1 MESNRPW
8 SIAVH
13 LPYPFLVYL
22 VIWIAVSAA
31 VFVGAAMDRRIR
43 SEMRA
48 YLGFLCMPWK
58 IAVLVPAALFVTF
71 AGQFAFDDTW
81 DVVTGGGMSL
91 LTYMT
96 APWAVGMSY
105 LVATGRRPLRHA
117 FIALVACLFS
127 ASWFYDGWLLLR
139 DGHYTPMWL
148 PNLLLSPF
156 LYVAGG
162 ALWNLEADAEG
173 KPIFGFFRKDWP
185 APPKP
190 PQVGRRLA
198 MVCLPPIMVV
208 ATVLLFCV
216 KWRF

>member
-1 MESNRPW
+1 MIYVALWAIITSVALFC
-8 SIAVH
+8 AVIDRWITAERTR
-13 LPYPFLVYL
+13 YL
-22 VIWIAVSAA
+22 SLL
-31 VFVGAAMDRRIR
+31 F
-43 SEMRA
+43 
-48 YLGFLCMPWK
+48 MPWK

-91 LTYMT
+91 LTFLT
-96 APWAVGMSY
+96 APWAVGVAY
-105 LVATGRRPLRHA
+105 LVATGQRPLRHA
-117 FIALVACLFS
+117 FTALVACLFS

-139 DGHYTPMWL
+139 DSHYTSMWL

-162 ALWNLEADAEG
+162 VLWNLEVDAVG

-185 APPKP
+185 APPKS
-190 PQVGRRLA
+190 PQVSRRLA
-198 MVCLPPIMVV
+198 LACLPLIVIV

>member
-1 MESNRPW
+1 MHLSLAFQIYLSLW
-8 SIAVH
+8 TTITAIA
-13 LPYPFLVYL
+13 LVCVVIDRQIAADQARYL
-22 VIWIAVSAA
+22 S
-31 VFVGAAMDRRIR
+31 
-43 SEMRA
+43 
-48 YLGFLCMPWK
+48 FLCMPWK

-91 LTYMT
+91 LTYLT
-96 APWAVGMSY
+96 APWAVGVAY
-105 LVATGRRPLRHA
+105 LVATGQRPLRHA

-139 DGHYTPMWL
+139 DGYYTPMWL

-156 LYVAGG
+156 IYVAGG
-162 ALWNLEADAEG
+162 ALWNLEVDSEG

-185 APPKP
+185 APPRS
-190 PQVGRRLA
+190 PQVSRRLA
-198 MVCLPPIMVV
+198 VVCLPPIVVV
-208 ATVLLFCV
+208 ATVLVFCV